1 MQKLLLK
8 LISIILHIVY
18 EVNRYLIDIKTRVST
33 LIFFAY
39 LIYNY
44 NSGINITK

>member
-18 EVNRYLIDIKTRVST
+18 EVNRYMIDIKTRVST
-33 LIFFAY
+33 LIFFTY
-39 LIYNY
+39 YIHNFEFW
-44 NSGINITK
+44 N

>member
-8 LISIILHIVY
+8 LISIILHTVCEIT
-18 EVNRYLIDIKTRVST
+18 RYLGGYKTRVST

-39 LIYNY
+39 YIHNFEFW
-44 NSGINITK
+44 N